1 MRLPTFVSAGLVG
14 LLLLAVY
21 PAHGDVSERFGG
33 TNNTRLVASAPTVI
47 AWRTAG
53 SLKTNDYYGELLWK
67 KSGAPMVVSTN
78 LAREL
83 SLILLD
89 ERTYYEVEGAP
100 KSTLSW
106 PCVMMSFSDDKGAL
120 ELFFSFR
127 DNSIA
132 AKVGA
137 EKFGLPLLVDSNFDP
152 SRAKILAIIKKIF
165 PEDAYIQGL
174 PDKL

>member
-1 MRLPTFVSAGLVG
+1 MRSLTILPAGLVG
-14 LLLLAVY
+14 LFVLLCCSAR
-21 PAHGDVSERFGG
+21 ADVVERFGG
-33 TNNTRLVASAPTVI
+33 TNNTRLVASAPVVI

-53 SLKTNDYYGELLWK
+53 SMKTNDYYGELLWK
-67 KSGAPMVVSTN
+67 KSGPPMVVSTN

-83 SLILLD
+83 SMILLD

-100 KSTLSW
+100 KSSLPW
-106 PCVMMSFSDDKGAL
+106 PCVMMSFTDGKNSLDV
-120 ELFFSFR
+120 FFSFR

-132 AKVGA
+132 AKIGA
-137 EKFGLPLLVDSNFDP
+137 EKFGLPLLVDSNIDP
-152 SRAKILAIIKKIF
+152 SRAKILAIIKRIF

>member
-1 MRLPTFVSAGLVG
+1 MRWMHILPAGLASLFV
-14 LLLLAVY
+14 LICCSAR
-21 PAHGDVSERFGG
+21 ADVSERFGG
-33 TNNTRLVASAPTVI
+33 TNNTRLIASAPFVV

-67 KSGAPMVVSTN
+67 KSGSPMVVSTN

-83 SLILLD
+83 SVILLD
-89 ERTYYEVEGAP
+89 ERTYYEVEGAA
-100 KSTLSW
+100 KNSLSW
-106 PCVMMSFSDDKGAL
+106 PCVMMNFSDGKTSV

-132 AKVGA
+132 AKVGT
-137 EKFGLPLLVDSNFDP
+137 EKYGMPLLVDSNFDP

-165 PEDAYIQGL
+165 PDDEYIQKL